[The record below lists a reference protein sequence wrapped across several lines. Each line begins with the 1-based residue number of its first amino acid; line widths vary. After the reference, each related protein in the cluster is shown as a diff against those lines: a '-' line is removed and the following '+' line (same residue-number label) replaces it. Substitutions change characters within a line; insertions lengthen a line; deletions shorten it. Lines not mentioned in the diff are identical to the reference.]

1 MSWLMNAS
9 RSPYL
14 DTKCYKNTTQ
24 ETKGRANVLST
35 LDEGDALLGE
45 TARGGIH
52 LEGPQELGH
61 LAEVLTARHQLVNN
75 VLSADDAVAAE
86 LLLDDGVVGDGDA
99 LLLNVGKAT
108 LVHQLADGLNIRGSV
123 SNVGVD

>member
-1 MSWLMNAS
+1 MNAS

-14 DTKCYKNTTQ
+14 ETKCYKNTTQ

-45 TARGGIH
+45 TARGGIQ

-61 LAEVLTARHQLVNN
+61 LAEALTASHQ
-75 VLSADDAVAAE
+75 
-86 LLLDDGVVGDGDA
+86 
-99 LLLNVGKAT
+99 
-108 LVHQLADGLNIRGSV
+108 
-123 SNVGVD
+123 